1 MALGCVLFPCIVHNP
16 LMPALDNQPF
26 TLPWRNRYAALGL
39 DFLSPVAPTPLP
51 DLHWVAQ
58 NTALASDMGLPASFW
73 NDPQVLAALGGS
85 ATLDGSI
92 PLASVYSGHQFG
104 VWAGQLGDGRA
115 VLRSSI
121 REYLCSEAM
130 HALGIPTTRALALV
144 GSPAKVIREELETAA
159 VVTRVAPSFLRFGHL
174 EHFAA
179 QGQIPQLQSL
189 VDFFI
194 AHQWPDLQSFDAG
207 PARYTALLARV
218 SERTAALLAQW
229 QSVGFCHGVMNTDN
243 MSLLGLTID

>member
-1 MALGCVLFPCIVHNP
+1 
-16 LMPALDNQPF
+16 
-26 TLPWRNRYAALGL
+26 
-39 DFLSPVAPTPLP
+39 
-51 DLHWVAQ
+51 
-58 NTALASDMGLPASFW
+58 
-73 NDPQVLAALGGS
+73 LAALGGS
-85 ATLDGSI
+85 ATLDGST

-115 VLRSSI
+115 LWLGEIDTPMGPQELQLKGAGKTPYSRMGDGRAVLRSSI
-121 REYLCSEAM
+121 REYVCSEAM

-144 GSPAKVIREELETAA
+144 GSPAKVIREALETAA

-194 AHQWPDLQSFDAG
+194 AHQWPDLQALEPG
-207 PARYTALLARV
+207 PQRYTALLAGC
-218 SERTAALLAQW
+218 
-229 QSVGFCHGVMNTDN
+229 QSAPQPFWRCGNRWAFAMA
-243 MSLLGLTID
+243 